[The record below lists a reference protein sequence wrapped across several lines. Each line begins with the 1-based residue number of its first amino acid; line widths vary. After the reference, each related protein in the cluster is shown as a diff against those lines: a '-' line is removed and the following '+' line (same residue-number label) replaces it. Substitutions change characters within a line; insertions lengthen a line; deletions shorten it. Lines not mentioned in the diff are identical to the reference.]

1 MSFPSSSDSSLMIY
15 RALCEHQL
23 WDLFPEAVYYSKH
36 RKGIEVSAEMEPS
49 PFSRQTWVSQSLRV
63 TAKELSLVGG
73 RGRNNAIAERFAKYQ
88 KAAEEV
94 NADKRK
100 GGFESASSLRSNN
113 LSALK
118 KRWEQAG
125 NVGAQ
130 DKAPFISSPI
140 LSHGAPHVPAGAAS
154 VSSEQ
159 PLPPKSPERPPQ
171 LSPEEPPSPT
181 TDILKPCTTPPAAA
195 AEEGEGEEGGGEGEK
210 EEEEEEKGMDK
221 DVPTPFETREN
232 LEEQVPASPHAS
244 WETANVLLNDLKMRF
259 QRMDDTPE
267 KGGRPILK
275 STSSEDMDHTSVCD
289 RVLEK
294 SSLREKLAKYNAAAS
309 KQSASKT
316 SVSPEVLPSKI
327 SIPAIQKVT
336 PSPECNGGSGS
347 EPAKASRKFCPPAKE
362 TCVACQKTVYPVERL
377 AALQHV
383 YHKSCFRCLHCSTK
397 LSLGNFAS
405 LHGNVY
411 CKPHFS
417 QLFKAKGNYDEG
429 FGHRPHKELWQHRKD
444 GDEDDEEALK
454 TKEQAAPA
462 RMPSVE
468 SAPEK
473 QRTSPVEVS
482 PPVKVTGLSAH
493 MVTRK
498 QTPASST
505 EKPAET
511 RRLRI
516 AWPPP
521 SGDAH
526 SGTGLRSPAAEG
538 AASGRTWRAKWPP
551 EDDSPSSLSTS
562 SQSAERAELKTLR
575 RSSSLKE
582 RIRPFTVAVKL
593 DPEPAPI
600 LREPRRPL
608 KALQEWRASLEEKPQ
623 EKVELQSKTDEEK
636 IDEEA
641 TSSKERNPEEAETQQ
656 EGGRHAQEGSPA
668 AEEGS
673 LRSISPDIS
682 TSPSPPALPKHNRA
696 SQDVGFWEEDKEE
709 SDDEEMTPEDI
720 IKRNRY
726 YDDDDD

>member
-1 MSFPSSSDSSLMIY
+1 
-15 RALCEHQL
+15 
-23 WDLFPEAVYYSKH
+23 
-36 RKGIEVSAEMEPS
+36 MEPS

-73 RGRNNAIAERFAKYQ
+73 RGKNNAIAERFAKYQ
-88 KAAEEV
+88 KAADDV

-125 NVGAQ
+125 SVGAQ

-154 VSSEQ
+154 VSEQ
-159 PLPPKSPERPPQ
+159 PPPPKSPECPS
-171 LSPEEPPSPT
+171 LEELPSPT
-181 TDILKPCTTPPAAA
+181 TDVAKPCATPPAAEQ
-195 AEEGEGEEGGGEGEK
+195 EEEE
-210 EEEEEEKGMDK
+210 EEEYEEEEKGMDK
-221 DVPTPFETREN
+221 DVPTHLETPEN
-232 LEEQVPASPHAS
+232 LEEQVPASPRAS
-244 WETANVLLNDLKMRF
+244 WEPASVLLNDLKMRF
-259 QRMDDTPE
+259 ERADDTPE

-275 STSSEDMDHTSVCD
+275 STSSEDMDHTSVVCE

-294 SSLREKLAKYNAAAS
+294 SSLREKLAKYNAAAC
-309 KQSASKT
+309 KQSSSKT
-316 SVSPEVLPSKI
+316 SVSPEVLPSKM
-327 SIPAIQKVT
+327 SMPAIQKFL
-336 PSPECNGGSGS
+336 PSPECNGGSSS

-444 GDEDDEEALK
+444 GDEEDEEVPK
-454 TKEQAAPA
+454 PKEQAAPA
-462 RMPSVE
+462 RRPSVE
-468 SAPEK
+468 SVPEK
-473 QRTSPVEVS
+473 QRTPSVEAL
-482 PPVKVTGLSAH
+482 PPVKAPGVSAH
-493 MVTRK
+493 RETTK
-498 QTPASST
+498 QTPASAA
-505 EKPAET
+505 EKPSET

-521 SGDAH
+521 AGAAH
-526 SGTGLRSPAAEG
+526 SGTGIRSPAAEG

-551 EDDSPSSLSTS
+551 EDDSPLSSSSTS
-562 SQSAERAELKTLR
+562 SQSAERAELKSLR

-582 RIRPFTVAVKL
+582 RIRPFTVAAKL
-593 DPEPAPI
+593 DPEPSPT

-608 KALQEWRASLEEKPQ
+608 KALKEWRASLEGKPQ
-623 EKVELQSKTDEEK
+623 EKVVLQSKADEDEK

-641 TSSKERNPEEAETQQ
+641 TSSKESNPEEAETRQ
-656 EGGRHAQEGSPA
+656 EGGPHAQEGSPA

-682 TSPSPPALPKHNRA
+682 TSPSPPALPKHNRT

-709 SDDEEMTPEDI
+709 SGDEEMTPEDI

-726 YDDDDD
+726 YDDDDDDDD